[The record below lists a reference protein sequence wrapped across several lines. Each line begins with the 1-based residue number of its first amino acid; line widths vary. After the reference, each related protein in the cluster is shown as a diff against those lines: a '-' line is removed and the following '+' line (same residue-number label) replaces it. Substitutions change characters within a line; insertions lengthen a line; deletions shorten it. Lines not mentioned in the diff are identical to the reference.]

1 MAGRE
6 DEAEAREGLEHRE
19 VQASS
24 REPTVPALNP
34 VLPVLRGGGTQIG
47 RASCRERV

>member
-1 MAGRE
+1 VAGRE

-24 REPTVPALNP
+24 REPIVPALNP
-34 VLPVLRGGGTQIG
+34 VLPVLRGGGTL
-47 RASCRERV
+47 SKHHFPLL